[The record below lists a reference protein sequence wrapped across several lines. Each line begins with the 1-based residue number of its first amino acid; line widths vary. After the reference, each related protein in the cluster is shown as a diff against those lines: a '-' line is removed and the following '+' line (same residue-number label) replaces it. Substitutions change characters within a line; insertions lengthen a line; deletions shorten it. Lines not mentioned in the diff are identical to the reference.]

1 MIMQFHMLQ
10 KADISGTPG
19 AVNLFLVPFPQGIGP
34 FSFSN
39 RLHHEVLPFLKC
51 KGLNFSAE
59 YFSLTSTAIY
69 YYFFYSPYW
78 HIIKGRRENPEGCC
92 SL

>member
-1 MIMQFHMLQ
+1 MIMLFHMLQ
-10 KADISGTPG
+10 KADISGTPW
-19 AVNLFLVPFPQGIGP
+19 AMNLFQVPFPQGTGP

-59 YFSLTSTAIY
+59 YFSCTSTAQQFIII
-69 YYFFYSPYW
+69 FFTPPTG
-78 HIIKGRRENPEGCC
+78 I
-92 SL
+92 L